1 MTDSPATPSEVVTR
15 LFERT
20 NAHDL
25 DGLVGCFAP
34 DYTLTNPAHPARDFV
49 GTDQVRRNWTGLFA
63 GVPDL
68 VVTVHRL
75 VADGEAVWVEV
86 AMEGARRDGALLR
99 MAGVQIFTVR
109 EGLVRGCRFY
119 LEPVDPAEAA
129 VLDADGAVRQA
140 VGQP

>member
-1 MTDSPATPSEVVTR
+1 MTDSPATPSEVVAR

-86 AMEGARRDGALLR
+86 AMEGTRWDGALLR

>member
-1 MTDSPATPSEVVTR
+1 MTDSPATPSEAVAR
-15 LFERT
+15 LFDRT

-25 DGLVGCFAP
+25 DGLVACFAA

-49 GTDQVRRNWTGLFA
+49 GTDQVRRNWNGLFA

-75 VADGEAVWVEV
+75 VAAGEHVWVEL
-86 AMEGARRDGALLR
+86 AMDGTRRDGTPLR

-109 EGLVRGCRFY
+109 GGLVRGCRFY
-119 LEPVDPAEAA
+119 LEPVDPVAA
-129 VLDADGAVRQA
+129 AALDADGAVRQA
-140 VGQP
+140 VSQP

>member
-86 AMEGARRDGALLR
+86 AMAGTRRDRIPLR

-119 LEPVDPAEAA
+119 LEPVDPAEAT